1 LAEVNIVYFG
11 LLFGLIGTVQVH
23 LAKALE
29 RQGIEIFSKEK
40 SFKEKGKKPLI
51 YIIGL
56 ALNNTI
62 FIWQMLGTQYST
74 ASVYSSM
81 FGLGLIVLM
90 LYSYF
95 VLKEEISRRSALGIA
110 LIIFGTTLV
119 GIIQILEPPT
129 TEILLFSNFIILCVI
144 IFIFFFILII
154 FFIRMK
160 LAVSF
165 IFGLVSGSMG
175 AIDNVFKRIGLK
187 AGFSEIFNLSTF
199 PIFMLSFVI
208 GLSALIITQ
217 FGFAK
222 GADASKLV
230 PISNSFYIITPIY
243 FELII
248 ILGASISIFK
258 IFAIIIII
266 AGILLMDIY
275 KRNTS
280 VKDKE

>member
-1 LAEVNIVYFG
+1 MAEVNIVYLG

-81 FGLGLIVLM
+81 FGLGLIILM

-95 VLKEEISRRSALGIA
+95 VLKEEISRRSALGTA
-110 LIIFGTTLV
+110 LIILGTTLV

-144 IFIFFFILII
+144 LFIFYFILII
-154 FFIRMK
+154 FFIRTK
-160 LAVSF
+160 LGVSF

-222 GADASKLV
+222 GANASKLV

-258 IFAIIIII
+258 ILAIIIII
-266 AGILLMDIY
+266 GGILLMDIY
-275 KRNTS
+275 KKDTYI
-280 VKDKE
+280 KDKG

>member
-1 LAEVNIVYFG
+1 
-11 LLFGLIGTVQVH
+11 
-23 LAKALE
+23 
-29 RQGIEIFSKEK
+29 
-40 SFKEKGKKPLI
+40 
-51 YIIGL
+51 
-56 ALNNTI
+56 
-62 FIWQMLGTQYST
+62 
-74 ASVYSSM
+74 
-81 FGLGLIVLM
+81 
-90 LYSYF
+90 
-95 VLKEEISRRSALGIA
+95 
-110 LIIFGTTLV
+110 
-119 GIIQILEPPT
+119 
-129 TEILLFSNFIILCVI
+129 
-144 IFIFFFILII
+144 
-154 FFIRMK
+154 MK

>member
-1 LAEVNIVYFG
+1 MAEVNVVYLG
-11 LLFGLIGTVQVH
+11 LLFGLIDTFQIH

-29 RQGIEIFSKEK
+29 RQGIEIFSKKK

-51 YIIGL
+51 YIIGM
-56 ALNNTI
+56 ALNNTV

-81 FGLGLIVLM
+81 FGLGLIILM

-95 VLKEEISRRSALGIA
+95 VLKEQISSRSALGIV
-110 LIIFGTTLV
+110 LIIIGTTFV
-119 GIIQILEPPT
+119 GVIQILEPPT
-129 TEILLFSNFIILCVI
+129 TENVLFMNFIILCAI
-144 IFIFFFILII
+144 IFIFFFVLIAI
-154 FFIRMK
+154 FKKTI

-165 IFGLVSGSMG
+165 IFGLVSGSLG

-187 AGFSEIFNLSTF
+187 AGFSEIFNISTF
-199 PIFMLSFVI
+199 PIFMLSFLI
-208 GLSALIITQ
+208 GFCALVVTQ

-248 ILGASISIFK
+248 VLGASISIFK
-258 IFAIIIII
+258 ILAIIVII

-275 KRNTS
+275 K
-280 VKDKE
+280 KDTYQKNKE

>member
-1 LAEVNIVYFG
+1 MSEVNIVYLG
-11 LLFGLIGTVQVH
+11 LLFGLIGTVQLH

-40 SFKEKGKKPLI
+40 NFKEKGKKPLI

-95 VLKEEISRRSALGIA
+95 ILKEDISIRSALGTA
-110 LIIFGTTLV
+110 LIIIGTTLV

-129 TEILLFSNFIILCVI
+129 TENLLFLNFIILCGIVFI
-144 IFIFFFILII
+144 IFILLLLI
-154 FFIRMK
+154 FIRTK
-160 LAVSF
+160 SGVSF
-165 IFGLVSGSMG
+165 IFGLISGSLG

-187 AGFSEIFNLSTF
+187 AGFSELFNISTF
-199 PIFMLSFVI
+199 PIFMISFLI
-208 GLSALIITQ
+208 GLLALVVTQ
-217 FGFAK
+217 YGFAK

-248 ILGASISIFK
+248 IIGATISIFK
-258 IFAIIIII
+258 IFPIIIII

-275 KRNTS
+275 KKS
-280 VKDKE
+280 IY